1 MPRFVCENADCENKG
16 KEIVVAKVVY
26 KFNNKTNKMESD
38 PTMIC
43 EKCGE
48 PMKDI
53 PKEGFPVV
61 GKFGSMNDADKKKV
75 ISQRASAH
83 FDKIGKHEKAFRK
96 AEAIKKMMK

>member
-1 MPRFVCENADCENKG
+1 MPRFVCEKEGCEYFG

-53 PKEGFPVV
+53 PKEGFPTI
-61 GKFGSMNDADKKKV
+61 GKFGSMNEADKKKV
-75 ISQRASAH
+75 ISKRANNH
-83 FDKIGKHEKAFRK
+83 FEKIGKQEKAFRK
-96 AEAIKKMMK
+96 AEVIKKMMQ